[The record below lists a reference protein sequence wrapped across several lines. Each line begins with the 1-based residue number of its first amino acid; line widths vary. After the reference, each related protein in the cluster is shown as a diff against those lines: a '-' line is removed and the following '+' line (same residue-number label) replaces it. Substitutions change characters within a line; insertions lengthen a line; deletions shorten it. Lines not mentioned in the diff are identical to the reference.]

1 MDTKAQTLFDHIKTL
16 LIAFQI
22 YYNKILTTCT
32 DNCNAMLSFG
42 SLFETQKR
50 SEIIFDILEEE
61 KQEECDEVIKKF
73 RNLFKKQY
81 ACRIFCTSLTN
92 SNEKLD
98 FTN

>member
-22 YYNKILTTCT
+22 DYNKILTACT

-50 SEIIFDILEEE
+50 LEIVFDLLEE
-61 KQEECDEVIKKF
+61 EECDEVIKTLEICLK
-73 RNLFKKQY
+73 
-81 ACRIFCTSLTN
+81 N
-92 SNEKLD
+92 SI
-98 FTN
+98 